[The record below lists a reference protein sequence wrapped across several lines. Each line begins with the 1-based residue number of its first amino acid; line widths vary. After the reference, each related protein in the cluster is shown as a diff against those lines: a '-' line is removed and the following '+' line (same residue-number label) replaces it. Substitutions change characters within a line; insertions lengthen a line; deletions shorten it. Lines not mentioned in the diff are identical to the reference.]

1 MAEPG
6 ILALGVLACRQAAR
20 LDHSVLYVRMPR
32 LFEDLA
38 LARLDGR
45 FPRLI
50 DKLARVHLLV
60 LDDWGTHTLN
70 DRQRLDLLEIFE
82 ERYRRKSTL
91 ITAQLPVAAWHEM
104 IGEATL
110 ADAIL
115 DRIVHNAHRIT
126 LEGDSMRKRKTP
138 TLLTGAEINEIN
150 HP

>member
-1 MAEPG
+1 
-6 ILALGVLACRQAAR
+6 
-20 LDHSVLYVRMPR
+20 MPR

-45 FPRLI
+45 FPRLV
-50 DKLARVHLLV
+50 DKLARVQLLV

-115 DRIVHNAHRIT
+115 DRIVHNAHRKRCAHRT
-126 LEGDSMRKRKTP
+126 GQENRGDSNPPLGMG
-138 TLLTGAEINEIN
+138 LV
-150 HP
+150 